1 MMPLQLQIIAII
13 LSVIFFGLTI
23 QLVRKGRAE
32 VRQMRKWLL
41 LAVIILIGA
50 LVPAVGTQI
59 ANMLGIVN
67 LTSLAL
73 FTLTGILLI
82 FSLNAHMSLINAEKQ
97 IKILTQ
103 EVSLLKKEVREF
115 DDSKKKGNASISHQ
129 R

>member
-1 MMPLQLQIIAII
+1 MPLQLQIIAII

-50 LVPAVGTQI
+50 LVPAVGTPI
-59 ANMLGIVN
+59 ANMLRIVN

-115 DDSKKKGNASISHQ
+115 DDGKKKGNASISHQ

>member
-23 QLVRKGRAE
+23 QLVRKGRTE

-50 LVPAVGTQI
+50 LVPAVGTPI
-59 ANMLGIVN
+59 ANMLRIVN

-115 DDSKKKGNASISHQ
+115 DDGKKKGNASISHQ

>member
-23 QLVRKGRAE
+23 Q
-32 VRQMRKWLL
+32 

-115 DDSKKKGNASISHQ
+115 DDGKKKGNASISHQ

>member
-1 MMPLQLQIIAII
+1 MPLQLQIIAII

-97 IKILTQ
+97 

-115 DDSKKKGNASISHQ
+115 DDGKKKGNASISHQ